1 MSAASPDSPSRA
13 EKLAADIAR
22 RSAAEAA
29 RLLRGA
35 SDAVAADALRR
46 VRTVVA
52 VDLLAALDAGRRTGI
67 LARLP
72 TDLAAQWSFDCGFP
86 KDSVGRMLEPPTA
99 VFTAMRTVG
108 EAVEELRELVRQ
120 VFVTY
125 VFVVDAAARL
135 VGVVT
140 FRDLLL
146 SDREKTLG
154 EVMLRDPFSL
164 HPEMRLRAAWKE
176 TLNRHFPVY
185 PVCDDEG
192 RIVGLVRG
200 SALFEEQAFEI
211 SAQAGAM
218 VGVDREERLAT
229 PWRRSLRS
237 RHPWLQLNLLTAF
250 LAAGVV
256 AVFQSTIDRMVVLA
270 VFLPVLAGQSGNTG
284 SQALAVALRGLTLG
298 ELRSGRER
306 ALVTKEGLLGLLNG
320 AFVGVSAGAGI
331 YLVARGEGNPNALV
345 LAFVVWAAMILSCIV
360 SGIAGALIPLLLRR
374 LGADPATASS
384 IFLSTATDVTSM
396 GLLLGLAAWAIP

>member
-154 EVMLRDPFSL
+154 EVMLRDPF
-164 HPEMRLRAAWKE
+164 
-176 TLNRHFPVY
+176 
-185 PVCDDEG
+185 
-192 RIVGLVRG
+192 
-200 SALFEEQAFEI
+200 
-211 SAQAGAM
+211 
-218 VGVDREERLAT
+218 
-229 PWRRSLRS
+229 
-237 RHPWLQLNLLTAF
+237 
-250 LAAGVV
+250 
-256 AVFQSTIDRMVVLA
+256 
-270 VFLPVLAGQSGNTG
+270 
-284 SQALAVALRGLTLG
+284 
-298 ELRSGRER
+298 
-306 ALVTKEGLLGLLNG
+306 
-320 AFVGVSAGAGI
+320 
-331 YLVARGEGNPNALV
+331 
-345 LAFVVWAAMILSCIV
+345 
-360 SGIAGALIPLLLRR
+360 
-374 LGADPATASS
+374 
-384 IFLSTATDVTSM
+384 
-396 GLLLGLAAWAIP
+396 